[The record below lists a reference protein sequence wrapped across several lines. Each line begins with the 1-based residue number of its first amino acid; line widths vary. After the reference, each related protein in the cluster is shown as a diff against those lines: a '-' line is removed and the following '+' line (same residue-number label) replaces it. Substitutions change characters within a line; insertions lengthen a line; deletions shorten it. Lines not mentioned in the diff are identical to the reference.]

1 MASST
6 HTNGSTKP
14 LNGSNGADTTVQDEL
29 LQLNLELK
37 NLKHEGTYA
46 KFHGDD
52 LIGVSCDEGS
62 ERITPLT
69 RHAGQTRG
77 KGIRCEFQELHR

>member
-1 MASST
+1 MASTT
-6 HTNGSTKP
+6 HTNGSIGP
-14 LNGSNGADTTVQDEL
+14 LNGSAVEGSKTQDEL

-52 LIGVSCDEGS
+52 LIGVSLNQLLRATSTD
-62 ERITPLT
+62 
-69 RHAGQTRG
+69 
-77 KGIRCEFQELHR
+77 